1 MSSTHPAWVS
11 AGTASRSAC
20 RRARACSG
28 RGLPCRIAEAQVR
41 WTNRHYNYITV
52 RDPNTGE
59 RFKVDVRQMDTRRS
73 VNVWRLRPGDRISV
87 NGGWE
92 NSDTFQASTVN
103 F

>member
-1 MSSTHPAWVS
+1 
-11 AGTASRSAC
+11 
-20 RRARACSG
+20 
-28 RGLPCRIAEAQVR
+28 
-41 WTNRHYNYITV
+41 V